1 MGAGKMG
8 EGMDGVGLGL
18 HRRLASLVFS
28 HTSLASNAANSP
40 NRIEMTVK

>member
-8 EGMDGVGLGL
+8 EGVDGVGLGL
-18 HRRLASLVFS
+18 HRPFGLVGFE